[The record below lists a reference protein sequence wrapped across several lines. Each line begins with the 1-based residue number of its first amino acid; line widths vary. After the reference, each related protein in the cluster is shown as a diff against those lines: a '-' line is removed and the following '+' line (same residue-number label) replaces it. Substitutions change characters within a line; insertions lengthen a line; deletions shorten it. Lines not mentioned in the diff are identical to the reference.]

1 MAQYN
6 YCPECNAEYFLHINT
21 CASCDVHLET
31 RDEGENPR
39 ERPKVSGTKEI
50 HDSVAIKEGEK
61 GVISELHHMLADR
74 GYASRVI
81 ISPDCAPGK
90 CGETFLLLLPEDDAE
105 SALRVIDE
113 YNHAMYPEMKLSE
126 QLSAL
131 GKCPACGFNAGT
143 EARECPDCGL
153 LLAIEGQEECKDDG
167 CRT

>member
-6 YCPECNAEYFLHINT
+6 YCPRCNAEYFLQIHT
-21 CASCDVHLET
+21 CARCDVPLET
-31 RDEGENPR
+31 RDEGTLPPG
-39 ERPKVSGTKEI
+39 RPKVSGTPEL

-81 ISPDCAPGK
+81 LSPDCAPGK

-113 YNHAMYPEMKLSE
+113 YNHAMYPEIKLSE
-126 QLSAL
+126 QLTAQ
-131 GKCPACGFNAGT
+131 GKCPACGFNAGA

-153 LLAIEGQEECKDDG
+153 MLAIEGQEECTDG
-167 CRT
+167 SCGT